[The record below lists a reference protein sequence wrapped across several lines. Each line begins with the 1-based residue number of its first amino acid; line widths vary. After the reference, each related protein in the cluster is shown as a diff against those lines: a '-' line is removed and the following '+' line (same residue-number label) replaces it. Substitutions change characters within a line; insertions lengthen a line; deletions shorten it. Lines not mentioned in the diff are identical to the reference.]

1 MLRRQSIRHRPAAT
15 IVEAAFVLS
24 ICLLFLFGILEYG
37 RFVMTLQVMEN
48 AAREGARFAVVNT
61 NEATTA
67 DVVARVNQKMA
78 GIQNSLTNYQVT
90 VTGIILRPKPGE
102 TAGDLLPDW
111 TTASPTDGIRVDVTG
126 TFRPTLPTFLR
137 MGAFPLRARSVMY
150 SEGN

>member
-1 MLRRQSIRHRPAAT
+1 MLRRQPTRRRTAAT
-15 IVEAAFVLS
+15 VVEAAFVLS

-67 DVVARVNQKMA
+67 DVIARVNQKMA
-78 GIQNSLTNYQVT
+78 GVQNSLTNYNVT

-111 TTASPTDGIRVDVTG
+111 TNASTTDGIQVEVTG
-126 TFRPTLPTFLR
+126 AFQPILPSFLQ
-137 MGAFPLRARSVMY
+137 MGAFPLRSRSVMY

>member
-1 MLRRQSIRHRPAAT
+1 MLRRPLDRKRSAAT

-48 AAREGARFAVVNT
+48 AAREGARYAVVNT

-67 DVVARVNQKMA
+67 DVIARVNQKMA
-78 GIQNSLTNYQVT
+78 GIQNGITNYNVT

-102 TAGDLLPDW
+102 TAGEVLPDW
-111 TTASPTDGIRVDVTG
+111 TNASTTDGIRVEVTG
-126 TFRPTLPTFLR
+126 AFNPTLPTFLK
-137 MGAFPLRARSVMY
+137 MSAFPLRARSVMY

>member
-1 MLRRQSIRHRPAAT
+1 MLRRQHSRKRNAAT

-24 ICLLFLFGILEYG
+24 ICLMFLFGILEYG

-67 DVVARVNQKMA
+67 DVIARVNQKMA
-78 GIQNSLTNYQVT
+78 GIQNSIVGYQVT

-102 TAGDLLPDW
+102 VAGDVLPDW
-111 TTASPTDGIRVDVTG
+111 TNASTTDGIRVEITG
-126 TFRPTLPTFLR
+126 TFDPTLPTFLK
-137 MGAFPLRARSVMY
+137 MSAFPLRARSVMY